1 MPNSRR
7 QEVTTHKNINRT
19 LSSPQFSCRWQCG
32 LENPLAFLETKVIP
46 QTPQTLHMSI
56 TVPTAFKK
64 GKNCPENTFISR
76 FNNSELKCPRRF

>member
-7 QEVTTHKNINRT
+7 QEVTTHKTINRT
-19 LSSPQFSCRWQCG
+19 LSSPPFSRRWQCG

-46 QTPQTLHMSI
+46 QTFHMSI

-64 GKNCPENTFISR
+64 GKNCLENTFISR
-76 FNNSELKCPRRF
+76 FSNSELKCPRRF